1 MVIQAQSTVLTLL
14 LALYLPIFAVGISTR
29 FRHMYHNSFSTST
42 SKPLTPSPSVVC
54 DPYQRPLQTDS
65 LWQLQCS
72 VAGATDPE
80 TNIASP
86 PKSKNSKKRRVD
98 ELLIE
103 RQLVADKREADQLA
117 MSGSLVLEDNGEVIH
132 SSSMKIDASRQI
144 RLRLRRNNE
153 PYVSRAGRKLAHA
166 VEEFGLRKDIDG
178 QVCID
183 LGSST
188 GGFCDVLLQNNCKRV
203 YAVDV
208 GVSLL
213 DWKIRNDPRVALL
226 EKQNARYLNATT
238 LLHGDAD
245 NVGVVVCDVSFISL
259 KLVLPPS
266 LHLCKEH
273 AILCALIK
281 PQFECRRQEIGD
293 GGIVRDES
301 VRTRVVETTVDWF
314 RTTHTDWNV
323 LGTIESP
330 ITGHD
335 GNVEYLL
342 VARKRP
348 TGIDKS

>member
-1 MVIQAQSTVLTLL
+1 MLEPLSKMVLLVSAL
-14 LALYLPIFAVGISTR
+14 LALYLPSIVVDGIPRLHCLRRITGQR
-29 FRHMYHNSFSTST
+29 Q
-42 SKPLTPSPSVVC
+42 LLSPSFCPHSHPV
-54 DPYQRPLQTDS
+54 QLISDS
-65 LWQLQCS
+65 SWQLHCS
-72 VAGATDPE
+72 VDDARDPDAI
-80 TNIASP
+80 IAP
-86 PKSKNSKKRRVD
+86 VAPKSKSNSKKRRVD

-103 RQLVADKREADQLA
+103 RHLAADKREVDQLA

-166 VEEFGLRKDIDG
+166 VEVFELGKDIDG
-178 QVCID
+178 QLCID

-188 GGFCDVLLQNNCKRV
+188 GGFSDVLLQNNCKRV

-238 LLHGDAD
+238 LLPGDAD

-266 LHLCKEH
+266 LQLCKEQ

-281 PQFECRRQEIGD
+281 PQFECKRQEIGD
-293 GGIVRDES
+293 GGIVRDEAA
-301 VRTRVVETTVDWF
+301 RKRVVDGMLDWF
-314 RTTHTDWNV
+314 RTTHPDWKV
-323 LGTIESP
+323 LGTVESP

-342 VARKRP
+342 VARKQSK
-348 TGIDKS
+348 GMDES